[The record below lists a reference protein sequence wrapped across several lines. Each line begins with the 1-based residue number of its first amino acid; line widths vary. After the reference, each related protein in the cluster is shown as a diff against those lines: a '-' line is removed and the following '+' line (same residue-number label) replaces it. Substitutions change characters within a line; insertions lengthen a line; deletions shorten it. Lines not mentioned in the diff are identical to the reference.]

1 MTIKDLVN
9 TISGGQ
15 IIKILCTGEEVI
27 EESALFLS
35 AAIDEGN
42 MEGNYVI
49 EYMHFGADGK
59 LYCYLG

>member
-1 MTIKDLVN
+1 MTIQDLVN

-15 IIKILCTGEEVI
+15 IIKIIYANNEVI
-27 EESALFLS
+27 EDTAVFLS
-35 AAIDEGN
+35 AAIDNGE
-42 MEGNYVI
+42 MEGDYVI